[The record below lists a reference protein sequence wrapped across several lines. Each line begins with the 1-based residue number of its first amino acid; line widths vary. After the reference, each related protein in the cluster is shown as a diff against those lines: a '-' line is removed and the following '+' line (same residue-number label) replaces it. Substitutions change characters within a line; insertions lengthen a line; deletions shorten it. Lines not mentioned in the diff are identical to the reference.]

1 MAEKSFPS
9 GATVYAQ
16 DAASE
21 FVYVIRSGG
30 ARVVRRDDA
39 GEHVIAEL
47 GAGDVFGEM
56 AAISGR
62 PHLASVTAIS
72 EMTVDEIARDVFLR
86 RLSESPGIAFA
97 ILRKTVE
104 RLRAA
109 DLKLAD
115 VRKIEPVAWAEM
127 RLKPLTE
134 SAARQMPPGGLVIRN
149 LPFRAGRRAVKG
161 EHPPAMKVE
170 PVHLILEDAAP
181 YQLNREHF
189 VIEDSAMG
197 PILRDCGS
205 QRGTIVNGT
214 ELGGKHRHLS
224 TPLLEG
230 ANEIVAGGEDSPF
243 RFSLTVLATE
253 QPPHRRS

>member
-1 MAEKSFPS
+1 MTERIFPA

-21 FVYVIRSGG
+21 FVYVIRSGT

-56 AAISGR
+56 AAITGR
-62 PHLASVTAIS
+62 PHLATVTVTS
-72 EMTVDEIARDVFLR
+72 EMTADEIARAVFLR
-86 RLSESPGIAFA
+86 RLSESPGIALA
-97 ILRKTVE
+97 ILRKTAD
-104 RLRAA
+104 RLRAT

-115 VRKIEPVAWAEM
+115 VRKIEPVIWAEM
-127 RLKPLTE
+127 RLMPLTDT
-134 SAARQMPPGGLVIRN
+134 AARQMPPGGLVIRN
-149 LPFRAGRRAVKG
+149 LPFRVGRRAAKG
-161 EHPPAMKVE
+161 EHPPQMKVE
-170 PVHLILEDAAP
+170 PVHLILEDAVP

-197 PILRDCGS
+197 PVLRDCGS
-205 QRGTIVNGT
+205 QHGTIVNGT
-214 ELGGKHRHLS
+214 ELGGVHRHLS
-224 TPLLEG
+224 TSLHEG
-230 ANEIVAGGEDSPF
+230 VNEIVAGIEASPF

-253 QPPHRRS
+253 QPPHRRT

>member
-1 MAEKSFPS
+1 MAEKTFPS

-16 DAASE
+16 DAPSE
-21 FVYVIRSGG
+21 FVYVIRSGA

-47 GAGDVFGEM
+47 APGDVFGEM

-62 PHLASVTAIS
+62 PHLASVTATS
-72 EMTVDEIARDVFLR
+72 EMTVDEIARDVFVR

-104 RLRAA
+104 RLRVA

-197 PILRDCGS
+197 PVLRDCGS

-214 ELGGKHRHLS
+214 ELGGSHRHLS
-224 TPLLEG
+224 TPLHEG
-230 ANEIVAGGEDSPF
+230 VNEIVAGGADSPF
-243 RFSLTVLATE
+243 RFSLTVLTAE
-253 QPPHRRS
+253 QPPQRRT

>member
-1 MAEKSFPS
+1 MAERLFPS

-16 DAASE
+16 DTASQ
-21 FVYVIRSGG
+21 FVYVIQSGA

-47 GAGDVFGEM
+47 AAGDVFGEM
-56 AAISGR
+56 AAIADR
-62 PHLASVTAIS
+62 PHMASVTATS
-72 EMTVDEIARDVFLR
+72 DLTVDEIPREAFLR
-86 RLSESPGIAFA
+86 RLSESPGIALA
-97 ILRKTVE
+97 ILRKVVE

-149 LPFRAGRRAVKG
+149 LPFRVGRKAAKG
-161 EHPPAMKVE
+161 EHAPLMKVE
-170 PVHLILEDAAP
+170 PVHLILDDAAP

-197 PILRDCGS
+197 PVLRDCGS

-214 ELGGKHRHLS
+214 ELGGVHRHLS
-224 TPLLEG
+224 TPLHEG
-230 ANEIVAGGEDSPF
+230 ANEIVAGGEESPF
-243 RFSLTVLATE
+243 RFSLAVLAAE
-253 QPPHRRS
+253 QPPHRRG